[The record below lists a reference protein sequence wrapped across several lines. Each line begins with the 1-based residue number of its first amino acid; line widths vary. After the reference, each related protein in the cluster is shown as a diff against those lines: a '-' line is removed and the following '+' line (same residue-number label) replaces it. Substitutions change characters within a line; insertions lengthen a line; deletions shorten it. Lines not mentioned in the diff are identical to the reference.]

1 MNIRELLIKVGFDGG
16 NTERDLDNIDK
27 KTDKVKR
34 GFSELG
40 GVLAALFTGGA
51 LMKLVQT
58 ADAMQNLQSQIGNAT
73 GDLTTANAKFNELA
87 DHANLTRTSIDA
99 YVGSWAKMNQGIKN
113 FGGSVDDTTTF
124 VDTLSAAFTVNGTEA
139 ASANAALFQLSQT
152 MQSGVVQGEEMN
164 SFLDAQ
170 GTLAQEVMTAI
181 GGTVTGYKKMQ
192 AAGKVTAKMLM
203 DAVNKQYPKYM
214 EALRKMPMTMG
225 NVWTIMTNDVKKG
238 INTVNNEA
246 KVIPRMAKAVMG
258 AWDWII
264 KKTDQLTDALG
275 GPDGLI
281 LVLKNCAEAVGI
293 LAGAFTL
300 FKIASFLTSPA
311 GLATA
316 AVLGLA
322 AAFVVLKNDFDVWQ
336 EGGISAI
343 DWGYWIGEVKR
354 LADTFGLMGETV
366 KNTGKEID
374 TLKGFSLSNWSLK
387 GEIESIATMFRQL
400 SNTINDTAMTM
411 RAVLQGNIA
420 AASYYADRTMNP
432 DHYYNPNGTRL
443 DANGSGATADTADL
457 YYRRQL
463 NGEPEPVVPQ
473 NAPTARQGWE
483 DTPTPPGTAPGT
495 STQTSNTTINSNP
508 VVNAPITINV
518 APGTV
523 SDPEPLAQTIRN
535 RLNEL
540 TKNAQNDAH
549 NLQMTGG
556 AK

>member
-16 NTERDLDNIDK
+16 STERDLDKIDQ

-34 GFSELG
+34 GFSDLG
-40 GVLAALFTGGA
+40 GILAALFTGGA
-51 LMKLVQT
+51 LMKLAQT

-73 GDLTTANAKFNELA
+73 GDLSTANAKFNELA
-87 DHANLTRTSIDA
+87 EHANTTRTSIDA

-170 GTLAQEVMTAI
+170 GTLAQEVMTSI

-214 EALRKMPMTMG
+214 DALRKMPLTMG

-264 KKTDQLTDALG
+264 KKTEALSDKLG

-281 LVLKNCAEAVGI
+281 LLLKNCAEAVGL
-293 LAGAFTL
+293 LAGAFAA
-300 FKIASFLTSPA
+300 FKIASLLTSPA
-311 GLATA
+311 GAAAL

-322 AAFVVLKNDFDVWQ
+322 AAFVTLKNDFDVWQ

-366 KNTGKEID
+366 KNTGKELD
-374 TLKGFSLSNWSLK
+374 TLTSFSLSNWSLK

-400 SNTINDTAMTM
+400 SNTINDTVMTA
-411 RAVLQGNIA
+411 RAGLSMNYDA
-420 AASYYADRTMNP
+420 AKYYADRVMNP

-443 DANGSGATADTADL
+443 DANGSGATIDAADQ
-457 YYRRQL
+457 YYRDQL
-463 NGEPEPVVPQ
+463 DGKQPAVVPQ

-483 DTPTPPGTAPGT
+483 DSPVAPGTAPGVAPQT
-495 STQTSNTTINSNP
+495 TNNNTQTVTTN
-508 VVNAPITINV
+508 VNAPITVIAQPGQDPNAIGAAAAKQIN
-518 APGTV
+518 
-523 SDPEPLAQTIRN
+523 DLA
-535 RLNEL
+535 
-540 TKNAQNDAH
+540 KNAQNDAH
-549 NLQMTGG
+549 NLQMAGG